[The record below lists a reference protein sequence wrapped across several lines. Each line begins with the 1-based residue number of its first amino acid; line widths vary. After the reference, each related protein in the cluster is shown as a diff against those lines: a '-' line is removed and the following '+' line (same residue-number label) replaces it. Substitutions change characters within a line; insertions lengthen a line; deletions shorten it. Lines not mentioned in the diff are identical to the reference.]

1 MRIVLEEPYASRYRK
16 GYLRRDSSGRGR
28 VDLVNTSTDR
38 TTVSYARYLVEVQ
51 MNAFIPAG
59 YEVDHI
65 DADCSNDDLSNLQVL
80 TVEDHLKKSAK
91 EREGRAY
98 SEFICPYCGT
108 VFHKETRN
116 VTILQKNV
124 FCSYSCNAKYSMANK
139 TAKVG
144 NPISKEKIEEI
155 KKLASEGLT
164 GYRISKITGI
174 SGNTVLK
181 YMREVAPVPE
191 RSSKA

>member
-98 SEFICPYCGT
+98 SGFICPYCGT
-108 VFHKETRN
+108 FFIKRLGMSPFYRKMCFVLIAAMQN
-116 VTILQKNV
+116 
-124 FCSYSCNAKYSMANK
+124 
-139 TAKVG
+139 TAW
-144 NPISKEKIEEI
+144 
-155 KKLASEGLT
+155 LT
-164 GYRISKITGI
+164 KQ
-174 SGNTVLK
+174 LK
-181 YMREVAPVPE
+181 
-191 RSSKA
+191 